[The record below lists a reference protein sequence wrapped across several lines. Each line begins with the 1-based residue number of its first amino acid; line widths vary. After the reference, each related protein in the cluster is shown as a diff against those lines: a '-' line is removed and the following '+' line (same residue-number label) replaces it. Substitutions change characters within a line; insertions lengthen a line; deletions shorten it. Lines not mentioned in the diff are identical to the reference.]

1 MSLISDLPLKKIEV
15 PYKDLMYKKSGNR
28 YVVDN
33 SVLSNFYTLSEK
45 IPYIH
50 NINGHRI
57 YYNNIE
63 QLYVASK
70 NPLYIV
76 NQKTLAENII
86 NLSPG
91 QTKRFLQKNHI
102 PVREDWH
109 LKEVAYMAYF
119 INKKFNLSLEK
130 KWLSNKNE
138 KEIIEWNTWDD
149 RRWGISFQKGDEYGI
164 GYNAL
169 GLLII
174 LCKQNK
180 INAIYPEKE
189 WCKWQD
195 DLIFEM
201 SKLSDNLW

>member
-15 PYKDLMYKKSGNR
+15 PYKDLTYKKSGNR
-28 YVVDN
+28 YVIDN
-33 SVLSNFYTLSEK
+33 NIMSNFYILSEK

-50 NINGHRI
+50 SINGLHI
-57 YYNNIE
+57 FYENIE
-63 QLYVASK
+63 QLYVVSK

-86 NLSPG
+86 KLTPG
-91 QTKRFLQKNHI
+91 QTKKIIQKNNI
-102 PVREDWH
+102 PLRKDWH

-130 KWLSNKNE
+130 EWLSNKNE
-138 KEIIEWNTWDD
+138 KEIIEWNNWND

-164 GYNAL
+164 GHNAL

-180 INAIYPEKE
+180 INAIYPENE
-189 WCKWQD
+189 WDK
-195 DLIFEM
+195 
-201 SKLSDNLW
+201 